1 MFDPVAFISEYAR
14 FPSVSTDPAY
24 ADGMRGAREYA
35 AAQLRALGFA
45 VEEIATPLHPVLLA
59 TFNASRTDLPH
70 LVFYGHYDVQP
81 ANPDSP
87 DEDWTRPPFEPYV
100 DGERLFARGAADN
113 KGPQGVQFA
122 ALARVLAETPELP
135 LRLTFLIEGEEEMG
149 SPSMPGF
156 LEKYAERLMGDAILV
171 SDTGSPSPEQ
181 IVITTALRGI
191 ISLQATLI
199 GPRVDL
205 HSGVHGGGV
214 CNPLAGLARLCA
226 SLHNDDG
233 TVNVPGFYDG
243 VLPPAEWE
251 RAELTRYPTTE
262 AAYREFLGVDALRR
276 EGDYGPLECVRFR
289 PTLEFNGMG
298 GGYQGEGSKTVLPS
312 RAFVKITC
320 RTVPNQDVYA
330 VREAVVKALQD
341 RVEPGFRIE
350 VKRGEGGDASL
361 VIPPG
366 RPNTPTDQSP
376 VVAQAFEAADAA
388 IKEHFGSAPLYLR
401 EGGSVP
407 IIGQLKKATGMDSLM
422 IGLFTPADNL
432 HAPNE
437 SFHLG
442 IMRNAIDTYAA
453 ILRKLAAA

>member
-1 MFDPVAFISEYAR
+1 MFDPVAFISDYAR

-24 ADGMRGAREYA
+24 ADGMRGAREFA

-59 TFNASRTDLPH
+59 SFNAERNDLPH
-70 LVFYGHYDVQP
+70 VVFYGHYDVQP

-87 DEDWTRPPFEPYV
+87 DEDWHRPPFEPAV
-100 DGERLFARGAADN
+100 VEGRLYARGAADN

-122 ALARVLAETPELP
+122 ALARVLAEVPDLP

-156 LEKYAERLMGDAILV
+156 LEKYRDRLMGDVILV

-191 ISLQATLI
+191 VGLQATLI
-199 GPRVDL
+199 GPKMDL

-214 CNPLAGLARLCA
+214 CNPIAGLAKLCA
-226 SLHNDDG
+226 SLHNADG
-233 TVNVPGFYDG
+233 TVNVPGFYDN
-243 VLPPAEWE
+243 VVPAADWE
-251 RAELTRYPTTE
+251 REELTRYPTTE
-262 AAYREFLGVDALRR
+262 AAYREFLGVDVLRH

-289 PTLEFNGMG
+289 PTLEFNGIG

-320 RTVPNQDVYA
+320 RTVPNQDALA
-330 VREAVVKALQD
+330 VRQKVAEALQA
-341 RVEPGFRIE
+341 RLEPGFRLE
-350 VKRGEGGDASL
+350 FKYVDGGDASI

-366 RPNTPTDQSP
+366 RPNTPAAQSP
-376 VVAQAFEAADAA
+376 VVARAFEAADAA
-388 IKEHFGSAPLYLR
+388 IAASFDKAPLYLR

-407 IIGQLKKATGMDSLM
+407 IIGQLKQVTGMDSLM
-422 IGLFTPADNL
+422 IGLFTPEDNL

-442 IMRNAIDTYAA
+442 IMKNAIAAYAQ
-453 ILRKLAAA
+453 ILKKLAVA